1 MEIFTKTAIMMFGVS
16 ATVNITG
23 KRSYIHASRKSDN
36 YKSDEMDK
44 QFLIDLLYQEF
55 GIAAIRPEPIMTLSG
70 KPRYA
75 DVKSTNTNPV
85 LFFELDGEYHGY
97 GDEITMSRGTWER
110 NYDYEQLGHKL
121 LVINKADTDGY
132 NKKKVL
138 ERLKALFNSFGFYPS
153 KGL

>member
-1 MEIFTKTAIMMFGVS
+1 MMECVS
-16 ATVNITG
+16 ATVSITG

-36 YKSDEMDK
+36 YKGDENDK
-44 QFLIDLLYQEF
+44 QFLIDLLWSEF
-55 GIAAIRPEPIMTLSG
+55 GIAAIRPEPIMTYSG
-70 KPRYA
+70 KPRFA

-97 GDEITMSRGTWER
+97 GDEITTSRGTWER

-121 LVINKADTDGY
+121 LVINKADTNDY

-138 ERLKALFNSFGFYPS
+138 ARLQALFDSFGFYPP
-153 KGL
+153 KRF